1 MYRVCWIFLLALLF
15 PKTSW
20 AYLDPSTIQIFLAS
34 VVGFIS
40 AMLIYAKS
48 IIQKI
53 KKFFTN
59 LRKKK

>member
-1 MYRVCWIFLLALLF
+1 MNKLCWIFLLALLF

-20 AYLDPSTIQIFLAS
+20 AYLDPSTIQVFLAG
-34 VVGFIS
+34 VIGFIS

-53 KKFFTN
+53 KKFFTS